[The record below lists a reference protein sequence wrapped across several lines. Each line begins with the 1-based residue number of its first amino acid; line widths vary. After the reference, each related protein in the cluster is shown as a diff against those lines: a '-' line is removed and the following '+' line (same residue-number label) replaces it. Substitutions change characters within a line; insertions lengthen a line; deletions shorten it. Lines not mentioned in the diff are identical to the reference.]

1 MTTEPELRTDRDR
14 SLQHL
19 LDLLDIE
26 GTSGRERGV
35 AEAVKTKLHAAGC
48 KAAWIGHD
56 QAHKKIGEGYEIG
69 NLIIRMPG
77 TGKLRRQPRRLF
89 MGHLDTVPLCRG
101 AVPKRV
107 GQRIVS
113 AGDTALG
120 GDNRTA
126 IAALVTM
133 IETLLENDL
142 DRAPMT
148 VLMTV
153 GEEVGLKGAR
163 HVELKRLGNPA
174 YGWNVDG
181 GDPRSLRIGAIG
193 ADRWEAHVH
202 GRSAHAGAH
211 PEDGVSATLIASR
224 AVAAVAE
231 AGFFGKVEKGK
242 QRGSSNVGVFEGGE
256 TTNQVTDLVYLKGEC
271 RSHTPRFLDRI
282 TGSWRRELER
292 AARSVENASGESGS
306 VGFVARRD
314 YDAFRMP
321 RTSPPVVAARKA
333 LQALGEPAEYEI
345 TNGGLDANHLN
356 AKGVPTVTLGA
367 GQHAPHTVDEYIE
380 LSEYYLGCDLL
391 VEIATMDLG

>member
-1 MTTEPELRTDRDR
+1 MKNPAPMHTDRDH

-19 LDLLDIE
+19 LDLLGIE
-26 GTSGRERGV
+26 GTSGREKNV
-35 AEAVKTKLHAAGC
+35 AEAVKAKLQRAGC
-48 KAAWIGHD
+48 KPAWISHD

-69 NLIIRMPG
+69 NLIIKIPG

-101 AVPKRV
+101 AIPKQQ
-107 GQRIVS
+107 GDRIVS

-133 IETLLENDL
+133 IETLLEHET

-163 HVELKRLGNPA
+163 HVELKSLGNPA

-224 AVAAVAE
+224 AVAAVAD
-231 AGFFGKVEKGK
+231 AGFFGKVIKGR

-256 TTNQVTDLVYLKGEC
+256 TTNQVTDQVYLKGEC
-271 RSHTPRFLDRI
+271 RSHSPRFLERI
-282 TGSWRRELER
+282 TGSYRRELER
-292 AARSVENASGESGS
+292 AAKSVKNASGEPGS
-306 VGFVARRD
+306 VDFIARRD

-321 RTSPPVVAARKA
+321 RNSPPVVAARKA
-333 LQALGEPAEYEI
+333 LTALGESAEYEI

-367 GQHAPHTVDEYIE
+367 GQHSPHTVDEYIE
-380 LSEYYLGCDLL
+380 LSEYHLGCDLL
-391 VEIATMDLG
+391 VQIATMDLS

>member
-1 MTTEPELRTDRDR
+1 MSTTIHTDRDR

-19 LDLLDIE
+19 LDLLGIE
-26 GTSGRERGV
+26 GTSGREKKV
-35 AEAVKTKLHAAGC
+35 AEAVKSKLVKAGC
-48 KAAWIGHD
+48 KTSWIGHD
-56 QAHKKIGEGYEIG
+56 QAHKAIGEGYEIG
-69 NLIIRMPG
+69 NLIVKVPG
-77 TGKLRRQPRRLF
+77 QGTLRSQPRRLF

-107 GQRIVS
+107 GDRIVS
-113 AGDTALG
+113 SGDTALG

-133 IETLLENDL
+133 IETVLEHDA

-163 HVELKRLGNPA
+163 HVELKRLGDPA

-211 PEDGVSATLIASR
+211 PEDGISATLIASR
-224 AVAAVAE
+224 AITAVAAD
-231 AGFFGKVEKGK
+231 GFFGKVVKGK
-242 QRGSSNVGVFEGGE
+242 QRGSSNVGIFEGGE
-256 TTNQVTDLVYLKGEC
+256 TTNQVTDRVYLKGEC
-271 RSHTPRFLDRI
+271 RSHSPRFLERI
-282 TGSWRRELER
+282 TGSYRRELER
-292 AARSVENASGESGS
+292 AARSVKNADGEQGS
-306 VGFVARRD
+306 VEFTARRD

-333 LQALGEPAEYEI
+333 LDALGEPAGYEI

-367 GQHAPHTVDEYIE
+367 GQHSPHTVDEYIE
-380 LSEYYLGCDLL
+380 LSEYFLGCDLL
-391 VEIATMDLG
+391 VQIATMDLE

>member
-1 MTTEPELRTDRDR
+1 MSTSTPLLTDRDR

-19 LDLLDIE
+19 IDLLGIE
-26 GTSGRERGV
+26 GTSGREKNV
-35 AEAVKTKLHAAGC
+35 AEAVKAKLERAGC
-48 KAAWIGHD
+48 KRSWIGHD
-56 QAHKKIGEGYEIG
+56 QAHKAIGEGYEIG
-69 NLIIRMPG
+69 NLIIRIPG
-77 TGKLRRQPRRLF
+77 QGKLRRQPRRLF

-101 AVPKRV
+101 AVPKRD
-107 GQRIVS
+107 GDRIVA

-126 IAALVTM
+126 IAALVTL
-133 IETLLENDL
+133 IETLLAHDA

-163 HVELKRLGNPA
+163 HVDLGRLGDPE

-193 ADRWEAHVH
+193 ADRWEAQVH

-224 AVAAVAE
+224 AVTAVAE
-231 AGFFGKVEKGK
+231 AGYFGKVSKGR
-242 QRGSSNVGVFEGGE
+242 QRGSSNVGIFQGGE
-256 TTNQVTDLVYLKGEC
+256 TTNQVTDHVYLKGEC
-271 RSHTPRFLDRI
+271 RSHTPSFLDRI

-292 AARSVENASGESGS
+292 AARSVRNASGDHGS
-306 VGFVARRD
+306 VEFTARRD

-321 RTSPPVVAARKA
+321 RTSPPVVAAR
-333 LQALGEPAEYEI
+333 QALGALGENAEYEI

-380 LSEYYLGCDLL
+380 LSEYHLGCDLL
-391 VEIATMDLG
+391 VQIATMDLS